1 MNGFKK
7 TARII
12 GGVGSNIITFPGFTE
27 GDLPLPANILN
38 FQLGYGTIISLNC
51 IQDISNVSF
60 TITGMFNNIQ
70 VSEIMVGPNS
80 GSTISKYFYDKIISI
95 SASTSSVETMYIG
108 VSSGTI
114 IFLDNA
120 DVSLANSYNLNKF
133 SILASSLAVNNEG
146 WYQANYFVYGVNGTR
161 PSLITVDS
169 VTPNLVY
176 QDVEPFALER
186 AYPSTPNFH
195 FINDPLYMITQDD
208 LQNGYLVTT
217 DYPYDSIIVYVANN
231 IVQTP
236 SIIEIAQ
243 S

>member
-12 GGVGSNIITFPGFTE
+12 GGVGSNIITFPGFAA
-27 GDLPLPANILN
+27 GALPLPANILN
-38 FQLGYGTIISLNC
+38 FQLGYATLISINC
-51 IQDISNVSF
+51 LQDISNVSF
-60 TITGMFNNIQ
+60 TVTGMFNNIQ
-70 VSEIMVGPNS
+70 VTEIMVGPAA
-80 GSTISKYFYDKIISI
+80 GSTLSKYFYDKIISV
-95 SASTSSVETMYIG
+95 SASTSSAESMYLG
-108 VSSGTI
+108 VGTGTI
-114 IFLDNA
+114 VFLDNA
-120 DVSLANSYNLNKF
+120 DVSLSNSYNLNKF
-133 SILASSLAVNNEG
+133 SIMASSLAVNDEG
-146 WYQANYFVYGVNGTR
+146 WAEANYFVYGVNGTR
-161 PSLITVDS
+161 PSPITVES
-169 VTPNLVY
+169 VTPNLIY
-176 QDVEPFALER
+176 QDVEPFTLER

-195 FINDPLYMITQDD
+195 FINDPLYMITQND